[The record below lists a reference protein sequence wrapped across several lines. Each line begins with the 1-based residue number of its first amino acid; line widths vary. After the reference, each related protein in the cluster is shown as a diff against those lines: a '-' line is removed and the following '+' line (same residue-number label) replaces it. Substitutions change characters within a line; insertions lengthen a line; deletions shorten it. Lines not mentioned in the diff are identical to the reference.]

1 MFAAPIVKRL
11 RAERP
16 WQEHQRFYI
25 DLFTDPRVLAAVWP
39 GVASR
44 EHAEADAVQLLAADV
59 RHWQRR
65 SFGPWMFFES
75 PSGLFVGRGGLR
87 ATTLAGRSCVELL
100 YAVRPDRWGRGYA
113 TEMSTLALAR
123 ARELGLTEVVGLAA
137 LSNRAS
143 RRVLE
148 KTGMRFDADTV
159 ERAGLAHWVG
169 RWRAIV

>member
-1 MFAAPIVKRL
+1 MVAAPMVRRL

-25 DLFTDPRVLAAVWP
+25 DLFTHPRVLAAVWP

-44 EHAEADAVQLLAADV
+44 EQAEANAEQLVSADV

-65 SFGPWMFFES
+65 SFGPWVFFES
-75 PSGLFVGRGGLR
+75 RSGLFVGRGGLR
-87 ATTLAGRSCVELL
+87 ATTLTGRPCVELL

>member
-1 MFAAPIVKRL
+1 VHAAPRVRRL

-16 WQEHQRFYI
+16 WQEHRRFYV
-25 DLFTDPRVLAAVWP
+25 DLFADPGVLAAVWP
-39 GVASR
+39 RVTSR
-44 EHAEADAVQLLAADV
+44 KQAEADALQLLAADV

-65 SFGPWMFFES
+65 SFGPWVFFES
-75 PSGLFVGRGGLR
+75 ASGLFVGRGGLR
-87 ATTLAGRSCVELL
+87 ATALAGRPCVELL

-113 TEMSTLALAR
+113 TEMSALAITR
-123 ARELGLTEVVGLAA
+123 ARELGFSEVVGLAA
-137 LSNRAS
+137 MSNRAS

-148 KTGMRFDADTV
+148 KTGMRFDSDTI

>member
-1 MFAAPIVKRL
+1 MVAAPMVRRL

-25 DLFTDPRVLAAVWP
+25 DLFTHPRVLAAVWP

-44 EHAEADAVQLLAADV
+44 EQAEADAEQLLAADV

-65 SFGPWMFFES
+65 SFGPWVFFES
-75 PSGLFVGRGGLR
+75 RSGLFVGRGGLR
-87 ATTLAGRSCVELL
+87 ATTLTGRPCVELL

-113 TEMSTLALAR
+113 TEISALALAR

-159 ERAGLAHWVG
+159 QHAGLAHWVG